1 MISEREGK
9 IRGLGLVKRGMELP
23 TFSLPKADLGSS
35 VRKFRGGSMWKFLD
49 GFVFATMEFFL
60 DDGDPFINIMVDR
73 RACRGSGFQ
82 PVFPHFIG
90 LVEQFLQ
97 PFSAHLAKGLVVGK
111 SVRVDLIIDFMFF
124 LRHAASFR
132 KMGTAFFTSQGSMNF

>member
-1 MISEREGK
+1 
-9 IRGLGLVKRGMELP
+9 
-23 TFSLPKADLGSS
+23 
-35 VRKFRGGSMWKFLD
+35 MWYFLD
-49 GFVFATMEFFL
+49 GFVFAAMEFFF
-60 DDGDPFINIMVDR
+60 DDGDPFINIIVDR
-73 RACRGSGFQ
+73 RACRGTGFQ

-97 PFSAHLAKGLVVGK
+97 PFSTHLAQGLVVGK
-111 SVRVDLIIDFMFF
+111 SAWVDLTIDFMFF